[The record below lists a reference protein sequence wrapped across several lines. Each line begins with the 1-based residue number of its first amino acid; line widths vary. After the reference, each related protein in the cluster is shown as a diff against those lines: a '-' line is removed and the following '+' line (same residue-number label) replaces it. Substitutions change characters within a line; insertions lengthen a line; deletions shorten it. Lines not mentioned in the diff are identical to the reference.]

1 MKKIALLFGL
11 MLMTAAGTASAQ
23 TSVQLQ
29 LGFGAPRP
37 YIAGDVFIGPS
48 FVRPVYRPYYY
59 YYPDRYP
66 YYFYDPLPLW
76 YGEPR
81 RVIVYERGDRF
92 FRRDFDRERD
102 WRRVWSRN
110 HQGHYWDRSYDRSWD
125 RNSDRSWDRNSDR
138 SWDRNS
144 DRSWDRNSDRSWN
157 RNRDRSWDRNRD
169 RNRGRNRNSD
179 RDSRHRD
186 HDNER

>member
-11 MLMTAAGTASAQ
+11 VLMAAAGTASAQ

-37 YIAGDVFIGPS
+37 YIAGDVFIGES
-48 FVRPVYRPYYY
+48 FIRPVYRPYYY

-66 YYFYDPLPLW
+66 YYFYEPLPLW
-76 YGEPR
+76 YGPPH
-81 RVIVYERGDRF
+81 RVIIYERRDRF

-110 HQGHYWDRSYDRSWD
+110 HEGRDWDRDHDRDWDRNRHRSWD
-125 RNSDRSWDRNSDR
+125 Q
-138 SWDRNS
+138 
-144 DRSWDRNSDRSWN
+144 
-157 RNRDRSWDRNRD
+157 NRDRSWDRNRD
-169 RNRGRNRNSD
+169 RSWDWNRDRDRGRNRNFE

>member
-11 MLMTAAGTASAQ
+11 VLTAAAGTASAQ

-37 YIAGDVFIGPS
+37 YIAGDVFIGQS

-76 YGEPR
+76 YGQPR
-81 RVIVYERGDRF
+81 RVIIYERGDRF

-102 WRRVWSRN
+102 WRRDWSRN
-110 HQGHYWDRSYDRSWD
+110 HQGRDWDR
-125 RNSDRSWDRNSDR
+125 SDRSWDGNG
-138 SWDRNS
+138 DRNWS
-144 DRSWDRNSDRSWN
+144 
-157 RNRDRSWDRNRD
+157 RNRDGNRD
-169 RNRGRNRNSD
+169 RNRDSN

-186 HDNER
+186 HNDEH

>member
-1 MKKIALLFGL
+1 MKKIAVLFGL
-11 MLMTAAGTASAQ
+11 VLMAAAGTASAQ

-37 YIAGDVFIGPS
+37 YIAGDVFIGES
-48 FVRPVYRPYYY
+48 FIRPVYRPYYY

-66 YYFYDPLPLW
+66 YYFYEPLPLW
-76 YGEPR
+76 YGPPH
-81 RVIVYERGDRF
+81 RVIIYERRDRF

-110 HQGHYWDRSYDRSWD
+110 HEGRDWDRDHDRDWDRNRHRSWD
-125 RNSDRSWDRNSDR
+125 Q
-138 SWDRNS
+138 
-144 DRSWDRNSDRSWN
+144 
-157 RNRDRSWDRNRD
+157 NRDRSWDRNRD
-169 RNRGRNRNSD
+169 RDRGRNRNFE